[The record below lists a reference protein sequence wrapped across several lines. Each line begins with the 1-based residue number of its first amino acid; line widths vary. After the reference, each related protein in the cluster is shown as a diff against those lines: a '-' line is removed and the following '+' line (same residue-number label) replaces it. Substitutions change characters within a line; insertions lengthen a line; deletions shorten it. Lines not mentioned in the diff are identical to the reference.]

1 MGPFSRLTFMSL
13 LSGALLM
20 AACTDQTATPTPS
33 PVTAPSPT
41 SRPVSTSTPVPI
53 PTSVPAPTPSPTP
66 IPHPTPT
73 PAPIPAP
80 TPTPLPTPK
89 SPPSPS
95 STPAATSAPTPTRTP
110 SPTPTPTATPA
121 PTATP
126 TLHDDRQPEATVE
139 SEEPFSEEGAPPG
152 CISNPAPKFTAH
164 ITDLTKIES
173 IIPPVVLSGNVIK
186 NRSYLSI
193 GRDPN
198 GQTYEVPVY
207 APVDS
212 TLTGITFYIGRMRD
226 EQGTTVDVEQYNLS
240 FQVSCEVSYDFDHIW
255 RLAETIAPLS
265 APNPSTTTRDA
276 AVQTS
281 LPLKA
286 GDLIGYTTGTI
297 VAHNWD
303 FVFANSSKSI
313 KAVNQERYE
322 NVGDMGGLLHADC
335 PYDYFADD
343 LRSEYYTLFSVRL
356 DGTDSCLVTHDMA
369 GTISGGVVQRALR
382 IGSEPGPRSRLGC
395 CCRHISL

>member
-1 MGPFSRLTFMSL
+1 M
-13 LSGALLM
+13 
-20 AACTDQTATPTPS
+20 
-33 PVTAPSPT
+33 
-41 SRPVSTSTPVPI
+41 
-53 PTSVPAPTPSPTP
+53 
-66 IPHPTPT
+66 
-73 PAPIPAP
+73 
-80 TPTPLPTPK
+80 
-89 SPPSPS
+89 
-95 STPAATSAPTPTRTP
+95 
-110 SPTPTPTATPA
+110 
-121 PTATP
+121 
-126 TLHDDRQPEATVE
+126 
-139 SEEPFSEEGAPPG
+139 
-152 CISNPAPKFTAH
+152 
-164 ITDLTKIES
+164 
-173 IIPPVVLSGNVIK
+173 LSGNVIK

-226 EQGTTVDVEQYNLS
+226 EQGATVDVEQYNLS
-240 FQVSCEVSYDFDHIW
+240 FQVSCEVSFDFDHIW
-255 RLAETIAPLS
+255 RLAETIAPLA

-313 KAVNQERYE
+313 NAVNRERYE

-369 GTISGGVVQRALR
+369 GTISGAWFNEPFVLGVSQGPEAGWGVVVGISAYDQVRVDSERASLWVDPTAPTYVDPKSVTSEHCYEHLNAPTQPPLR
-382 IGSEPGPRSRLGC
+382 HVYLKLLSNTELAVAFGEGGC
-395 CCRHISL
+395 PQQLPQDYQTYYR